1 MSAGALALPSS
12 NSGIPSSGGG
22 AIPSSGGGAIP
33 SSGGGANSN
42 LGGGGAD
49 SGSGGGGNLFS
60 SSMGNLK
67 KLQSGILGD
76 DYDYAG
82 KIYSPGELGM
92 SSRGDLDTLTKDI
105 VGMLGYIKVLIEGG
119 GKAQKIGGPL
129 GDKFFLPTAAK
140 CKDVATKKEVT
151 RSLYVNNQP
160 DGSIPFISQG
170 MGVTFGEFKGLVPGI
185 LSNVSQINPFQM
197 LQAFMIGG
205 MPDCQAITMQTINNS
220 GTSSVGTGYV
230 LNTDIA
236 NMNPCWFPN
245 RRNPMTGAS
254 CRESF
259 ETLTNERTLNA
270 DMPKDW
276 LVRLYY
282 TSLALLGLYIFLK
295 LLKKK
300 IKD

>member
-12 NSGIPSSGGG
+12 KPGGSGG
-22 AIPSSGGGAIP
+22 
-33 SSGGGANSN
+33 
-42 LGGGGAD
+42 GGGGAD

-67 KLQSGILGD
+67 KLQSGLLGD

-82 KIYSPGELGM
+82 KIKSPGELGM
-92 SSRGDLDTLTKDI
+92 SSKGDLDTLTKDI
-105 VGMLGYIKVLIEGG
+105 IGMLGYIKVLIEGG

-205 MPDCQAITMQTINNS
+205 MPDCQALVMQTINNS
-220 GTSSVGTGYV
+220 GISSVGTGYV

-245 RRNPMTGAS
+245 RSNPITGAG

-259 ETLTNERTLNA
+259 ETLTDGRTLNAHTGISA

-295 LLKKK
+295 MLKKK
-300 IKD
+300 VNH